1 MRSGRR
7 WCEAG
12 MPKCQ
17 VILAQ
22 TLNLVLGLSLQLTA
36 TLKYKR
42 ETSKKCA
49 FCHSGIPEMEDEDPQ
64 LNQEGKKFR
73 ENGFKLTEEQKK
85 KANARPSL
93 FSTGRSAHPTPVSAR

>member
-1 MRSGRR
+1 MHP
-7 WCEAG
+7 A
-12 MPKCQ
+12 K
-17 VILAQ
+17 LFL
-22 TLNLVLGLSLQLTA
+22 TLGLPLSLVLGLSLQLTA

-42 ETSKKCA
+42 ETSKKCV

-85 KANARPSL
+85 KANARPWDL
-93 FSTGRSAHPTPVSAR
+93 R